1 MGKTRK
7 GSTNDTHL
15 EERKLQA
22 LDLRKSGASFR
33 VIGQQLSIS
42 HETARTYVH
51 EALRDLADKQMELAA
66 EYRQLELE
74 RLDRLMLAVWGNAT
88 KGDVGSINAA
98 LKISDRR
105 AKLLG
110 LDAPTKQEL
119 TGKDGGAIE
128 VTAIDYRHVAKGLAP
143 EGD

>member
-1 MGKTRK
+1 MGKTTK
-7 GSTNDTHL
+7 GSTNDTLL
-15 EERKLQA
+15 EERRYKA
-22 LDLRKSGASFR
+22 LELRKSGASFR
-33 VIGQQLSIS
+33 AIGSQLNIS
-42 HETARTYVH
+42 HVQAREDIH
-51 EALRDLADKQMELAA
+51 RALRDLADKQMELAA

-110 LDAPTKQEL
+110 LDAPVKQEL
-119 TGKDGGAIE
+119 TGKDGGAI
-128 VTAIDYRHVAKGLAP
+128 AFSINGIIPD
-143 EGD
+143 DSNN